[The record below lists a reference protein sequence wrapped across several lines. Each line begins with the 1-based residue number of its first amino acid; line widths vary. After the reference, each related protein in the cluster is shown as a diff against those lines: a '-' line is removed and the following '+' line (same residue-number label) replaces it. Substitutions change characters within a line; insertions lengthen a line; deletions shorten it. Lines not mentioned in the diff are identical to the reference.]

1 MSKKIIIGMFDTSY
15 SMAEYHF
22 SGYIKKAADN
32 FFENIKTHDPDATV
46 IITSFSNIIKISAP
60 VLAKDL
66 LITEMGVGGD
76 TALYKAVCDSV
87 KVGESLL
94 APDGTGVLFIITDGL
109 NTSHKE
115 YKAEFDETIERIKSN
130 GWEICYIGSNQRIVE
145 YGIEIGIPATS
156 CVSFVEGKPETLLN
170 LARAVGQSM
179 YSRKPG
185 DKLDMR
191 ALSAPTSRTPPP
203 PPHHPRLI
211 RYGGGVIA
219 DVIVPPMSG
228 SILFA
233 SSPIPGRGLSRGVTY
248 GTGVGLASYMSDG
261 LSRGFTYG

>member
-1 MSKKIIIGMFDTSY
+1 M
-15 SMAEYHF
+15 
-22 SGYIKKAADN
+22 
-32 FFENIKTHDPDATV
+32 
-46 IITSFSNIIKISAP
+46 
-60 VLAKDL
+60 L
-66 LITEMGVGGD
+66 LPERR
-76 TALYKAVCDSV
+76 
-87 KVGESLL
+87 LL
-94 APDGTGVLFIITDGL
+94 ALQCWTLIQLQIPLSAVRGMHQGRCHPCNFNLLLVNLLLLLVNLLLFGC
-109 NTSHKE
+109 H
-115 YKAEFDETIERIKSN
+115 A
-130 GWEICYIGSNQRIVE
+130 CHC
-145 YGIEIGIPATS
+145 